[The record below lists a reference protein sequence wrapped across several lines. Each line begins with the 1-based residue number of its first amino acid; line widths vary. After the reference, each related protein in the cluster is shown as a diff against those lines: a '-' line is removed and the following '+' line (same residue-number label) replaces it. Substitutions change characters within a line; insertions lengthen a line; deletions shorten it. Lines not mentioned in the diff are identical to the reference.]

1 MDLLL
6 KGANVYL
13 SGGFSA
19 VDLLIRNGIIA
30 GIGGNASA
38 AGAEVVDLTGKHIF
52 PGLVDVHVH
61 LREPGFSYKETIRSG
76 SSAAAASGY
85 TDVFAMP
92 NLDPVPDGRAHLDAE
107 REIIQKDAVI
117 RVHPYAAITVGE
129 RGQTLSDMCAM
140 PDAAAFSD
148 DGKGVQNE
156 TIMREAMLTAKAL
169 GKLIAA
175 HCEEE
180 SLLHGGCV
188 HQGEYAAAHGLPGI
202 CSESEYKPILRD
214 LKLAKETG
222 CRYHVCHVSAKESV
236 EAIRQAK
243 KAGVDVSCE
252 TCPHYLV
259 LDDSMLRD
267 EGRFKM
273 NPPIR
278 SAADRAAL
286 LEGIRD
292 GTIGIIATDHAPHS
306 PEEKN
311 RGLRGSLMGI
321 TGLETA
327 FPVLYTELVLTG
339 VLSLEKLIA
348 LMSVDPAERFGL
360 ERGILEGNPADL
372 AVFDLKAE
380 YTIDP
385 DRFVSLG
392 RATPFA
398 GRKVRGKC
406 IMTFCGG
413 RRVYD

>member
-6 KGANVYL
+6 RGANTYIAG
-13 SGGFSA
+13 SFTA
-19 VDLLIRNGIIA
+19 ADLLIHNGVIA
-30 GIGGNASA
+30 AIGKGISA
-38 AGAEVVDLTGKHIF
+38 ADVEVIDLTGNYIF

-76 SSAAAASGY
+76 SKAAAASGY

-92 NLDPVPDGRAHLDAE
+92 NLDPVPDSREHLDAQLSIIE
-107 REIIQKDAVI
+107 RDAVI
-117 RVHPYAAITVGE
+117 HVHPYAAITVGE
-129 RGQTLSDMCAM
+129 QGRELSDMRAM

-156 TIMREAMLTAKAL
+156 EMMREAMQTAKAL

-175 HCEEE
+175 HCEDN
-180 SLLHGGCV
+180 SLLHGGCI
-188 HQGEYAAAHGLPGI
+188 HQGEYAAKHGFPGI
-202 CSESEYKPILRD
+202 CSESEYKPIVRD
-214 LKLAKETG
+214 LALAEQTG

-243 KAGVDVSCE
+243 QRGVNVTCE

-259 LDDSMLRD
+259 LDDGMLRD

-278 SAADRAAL
+278 GAADRAAL
-286 LEGIRD
+286 IEGLKD
-292 GTIGIIATDHAPHS
+292 GTIEIIATDHAPHS
-306 PEEKN
+306 AEEKN
-311 RGLRGSLMGI
+311 KGLRGSLMGV

-327 FPVLYTELVLTG
+327 FPILYTELVSKG
-339 VLSLEKLIA
+339 VITLEKLIA
-348 LMSVDPAERFGL
+348 LMSENPARRFGL
-360 ERGILEGNPADL
+360 DCGIIEGKPANL
-372 AVFDLKAE
+372 AVFDLERE

-385 DRFVSLG
+385 DRFISLG
-392 RATPFA
+392 HATPFE
-398 GRKVRGKC
+398 GRRVKGKC

-413 RRVYD
+413 RRVYG